1 MLMTYHN
8 ATQTEIGSLAL
19 AWTRTFLERL
29 AKHPQWAHARLNGQF
44 SLDFIHQPASERLVV
59 IECNPRVHTAV
70 CLLQASPAA
79 FGAAL
84 AGRGAKLVSP
94 APRVTPVSWLG
105 HDLIARILPR
115 VLPAAF
121 GRSLYGAAFASS
133 SAQADAKD
141 LDVPSY
147 DLEQVGRDGAWLA
160 SDPVAF
166 LAFYHLQ
173 WPWLLLR
180 QALLRRR
187 SFSRINVSTARIF
200 EC

>member
-8 ATQTEIGSLAL
+8 ATQTEIGRLAL
-19 AWTRTFLERL
+19 AWKRTFLERL
-29 AKHPQWAHARLNGQF
+29 AKHPQWTHARLNGQF

-70 CLLQASPAA
+70 CLLQGSSAA

-84 AGRGAKLVSP
+84 AGRSEKIVLPGS
-94 APRVTPVSWLG
+94 RVTAISWLG

-115 VLPAAF
+115 VLPAGY
-121 GRSLYGAAFASS
+121 GRSLYGAAFVSN

-147 DLEQVGRDGAWLA
+147 NLEQVGRDGAWLA
-160 SDPVAF
+160 SDPIAF

-180 QALLRRR
+180 QAVVRRR
-187 SFSRINVSTARIF
+187 SWSRLNLSTARIF